1 MVGVDDFAWTKR
13 RGSGTILVDLET
25 HRLLALLADC
35 EGDMVAAWFRRH
47 PSVQI
52 VIRDRSPTFADAR
65 RCGAQH
71 ALHIADRF
79 HLHMNAMTCL
89 ETLLTREQATLRRV
103 AATLRAEHR
112 KAHPAPLAIRH
123 WPPNGNG
130 ASDGLVATAYTNRS
144 SSGIRARLGASG
156 DCAGNRV
163 ASANGGDLSQ
173 SRAVCLSVLLTRS
186 ADA

>member
-1 MVGVDDFAWTKR
+1 VVGVDDFAWTKR
-13 RGSGTILVDLET
+13 RSSGTILVDLEA

-35 EGDMVAAWFRRH
+35 EGDTVAAWFRRH

-52 VIRDRSPTFADAR
+52 VTRDRSPTFADAR
-65 RCGAQH
+65 RRGAPH

-112 KAHPAPLAIRH
+112 KAPPAPLPKPLAPQRQR
-123 WPPNGNG
+123 GE
-130 ASDGLVATAYTNRS
+130 R
-144 SSGIRARLGASG
+144 RARRYGLYEQVVQRHPRKAGHSG
-156 DCAGNRV
+156 RLRRKPGCIRRRWRSISKPGSFLN
-163 ASANGGDLSQ
+163 
-173 SRAVCLSVLLTRS
+173 VLLTRS